1 MSSLFPPSSK
11 QRELFQRDHLPDISS
26 LKRPPVKVTYAD
38 RRAKRDPAL
47 LERACTSENSTE
59 VSAVDSRTIHEA
71 QEHASKR
78 RRTNSFVSITDYF
91 RPLQPS
97 PNLASKPIPAKDV
110 SNTHTSTKHRKSSS
124 PCKTHG
130 GSSGKL
136 HFEQLF
142 LDLGQRDVGITT
154 CPECGMKYSKAK
166 PEDEALHVRYHRASI
181 DGIEWSG
188 YKTEIIASKLA
199 DGSRIVVVTENCSG
213 HIQAKA
219 NEAVAVING
228 ELGSVAECITPGSKI
243 FLYISDHK
251 RVVGC
256 VVAEPIEKAF
266 RVVSKTLAIDDSG
279 KLRDNVQQNGSV
291 YVECNSVVQSPC
303 GISRIWVSK
312 RNRRKG
318 IASAM
323 LDAIRV
329 RFVFGCAIG
338 KDELAFSQP
347 TKAGKALAERYTD
360 RVDFLVYSPD
370 IAF

>member
-11 QRELFQRDHLPDISS
+11 QRELFQSDHLPDTSS
-26 LKRPPVKVTYAD
+26 LKRPPVKITYAD

-47 LERACTSENSTE
+47 LEGAFTSENLTE
-59 VSAVDSRTIHEA
+59 VSSDDSRKVHA
-71 QEHASKR
+71 AHEHASKR
-78 RRTNSFVSITDYF
+78 RRTNSFVAITNYF
-91 RPLQPS
+91 RPLRPS
-97 PNLASKPIPAKDV
+97 PNLASESIPAKDL
-110 SNTHTSTKHRKSSS
+110 SNIQPPAKHKKSSS
-124 PCKTHG
+124 PCKVRG
-130 GSSGKL
+130 GSSGKP

-142 LDLGQRDVGITT
+142 LDLGQKDVGITT

-166 PEDEALHVRYHRASI
+166 SEDEALHVRYHRASI

-213 HIQAKA
+213 HIQARA

-228 ELGSVAECITPGSKI
+228 ELGSVAESITPGSKI

-256 VVAEPIEKAF
+256 VVAEPIAKAF
-266 RVVSKTLAIDDSG
+266 RVVSKKLAIDDFG
-279 KLRDNVQQNGSV
+279 KLRDNMQQNGSV

-323 LDAIRV
+323 LDAIRA

-347 TKAGKALAERYTD
+347 TRAGKGLAERYTD
-360 RVDFLVYSPD
+360 RVDFLVYSPN